1 MDFST
6 IGAEDSIEEARSRLE
21 SCDALVV
28 WGAEIMIGIM
38 TKEHLERKGSCG
50 QVCELDILIDP
61 DPAKAAAWRPAY
73 IIITEDGEPVI
84 LSRGP

>member
-1 MDFST
+1 MEFSS

-61 DPAKAAAWRPAY
+61 DPAKAATWRPAY